1 MQAVLVLMEAL
12 HSVKELEPVT
22 TSGDNS
28 IVPLEL
34 LIFFLDNIYVDTH
47 LVVF

>member
-22 TSGDNS
+22 TTGDNS
-28 IVPLEL
+28 IVFFETFE
-34 LIFFLDNIYVDTH
+34 IFAC
-47 LVVF
+47 